1 MIIYL
6 HNWGWGRVLSAVRI
20 TIITT
25 TILNESETLWKDLGG
40 WVPSR
45 AYRDP
50 PLDTLPYTTLNYTAL
65 HTTLKFTTLQYSNPI
80 HTTLHYTAVQSGDPI
95 ILDIAM

>member
-50 PLDTLPYTTLNYTAL
+50 PLEGLCSAHQTLLCSSGSHSTTLARYE
-65 HTTLKFTTLQYSNPI
+65 HKKKGS
-80 HTTLHYTAVQSGDPI
+80 
-95 ILDIAM
+95 LDLVSYVP